1 MSNKEYKVTVFN
13 TVTKKYEQIAVLEEI
28 YNAFRRTGWNI
39 DDNDDSFFAHE
50 IQMSGLIGGKDNSF
64 ENFKEFISENNK
76 VENAVIKNSEK
87 YMLYNAI
94 SKLSFSEQN
103 LIKALYF
110 DGLTESE
117 YAGLVNTSQQ
127 SVNKRKK
134 RILKKLE
141 KLLKLRL

>member
-13 TVTKKYEQIAVLEEI
+13 TVTKKYEQIAVSEEI

-50 IQMSGLIGGKDNSF
+50 IQISSLIGGKDNSF
-64 ENFKEFISENNK
+64 ENFKEFISASNK

-87 YMLYNAI
+87 SLLYKAI

>member
-13 TVTKKYEQIAVLEEI
+13 TITKKYEQIAVSEEI

-39 DDNDDSFFAHE
+39 EDNDDSFFAHE
-50 IQMSGLIGGKDNSF
+50 IQMSCLIGGKDNSF
-64 ENFKEFISENNK
+64 ENFKEFISENND
-76 VENAVIKNSEK
+76 VENSVIKNSEK
-87 YMLYNAI
+87 IMLYKAL
-94 SKLSFSEQN
+94 STLSFSEQN
-103 LIKALYF
+103 LIKSLYF

-117 YAGLVNTSQQ
+117 YARIVNTSQQ

>member
-13 TVTKKYEQIAVLEEI
+13 TVTKKYEQIAVSEEI

-50 IQMSGLIGGKDNSF
+50 IQISSLIGGKDNSF
-64 ENFKEFISENNK
+64 ENFKEFISESNK

-87 YMLYNAI
+87 SMLYKAI

-110 DGLTESE
+110 DRLTESE

>member
-1 MSNKEYKVTVFN
+1 MSNKENKVTVFN
-13 TVTKKYEQIAVLEEI
+13 TFTKRYEQIAVLEEM

-50 IQMSGLIGGKDNSF
+50 IQMSCLIGGKDNSF
-64 ENFKEFISENNK
+64 ENFKEFISESNN

-87 YMLYNAI
+87 SILYKVI